1 MMDKDSTVRHKAA
14 LALKSRG
21 GETKLIIPILIEAL
35 KDKDDGIRFRAALDL
50 WKIGEEAKAAVPA
63 LIEALKDKDK
73 DAFFVR
79 RFAAL
84 ALGSTG
90 GENRVVVPALI
101 AALKDKDKDVRSHAA
116 LGLASIGKEAKVAIP
131 SLIEALKDNDA
142 SVRYSAA
149 AALGNMGGETKGM
162 ISLLIEP
169 LKDDGN
175 YIPYLS
181 VKAADAIKV
190 IGENYENKSATM
202 PIADLDQVI
211 SDLEKALPALKGTQG
226 KTLKLDSQIASINRS
241 IEHLKKTRESRL
253 LDRTLE
259 WLAKNPL
266 AIGGLICIIF
276 FPFLWFKLSQLRRK
290 PTT

>member
-1 MMDKDSTVRHKAA
+1 
-14 LALKSRG
+14 
-21 GETKLIIPILIEAL
+21 
-35 KDKDDGIRFRAALDL
+35 
-50 WKIGEEAKAAVPA
+50 
-63 LIEALKDKDK
+63 
-73 DAFFVR
+73 
-79 RFAAL
+79 
-84 ALGSTG
+84 
-90 GENRVVVPALI
+90 
-101 AALKDKDKDVRSHAA
+101 
-116 LGLASIGKEAKVAIP
+116 
-131 SLIEALKDNDA
+131 
-142 SVRYSAA
+142 
-149 AALGNMGGETKGM
+149 M

-202 PIADLDQVI
+202 PIADLDQAI